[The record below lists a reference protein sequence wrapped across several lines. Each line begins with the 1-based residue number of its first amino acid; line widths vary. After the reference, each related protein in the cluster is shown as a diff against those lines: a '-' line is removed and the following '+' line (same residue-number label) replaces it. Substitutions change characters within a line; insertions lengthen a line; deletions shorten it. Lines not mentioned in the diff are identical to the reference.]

1 MNERDLMEKSTMEE
15 SVQWS
20 LLPSTPK
27 DFIGDL
33 LYHQPLFNL
42 DLLQGSRLECAWNL
56 LLSQEQLSCLTIPCQ
71 CYLSL
76 PSGPLWQFSW
86 ETVQPRYPLPKNNTK
101 ETFVPCCWPQGWL
114 YSSDPNDLLVYF
126 MYNSRQ
132 FNRTVSWLLACS
144 ILTDLSMFLDTF
156 CQNVQILELSLQPF
170 SVVGT
175 PYQQGAGSLGM
186 SMDNSG
192 VVGKFR
198 SFYSTIEQ
206 VRSFLF
212 SLALRVS
219 TNKYFFYEVSSNDA

>member
-1 MNERDLMEKSTMEE
+1 MCLKSVAVTG
-15 SVQWS
+15 
-20 LLPSTPK
+20 TP
-27 DFIGDL
+27 L
-33 LYHQPLFNL
+33 LFNNTL
-42 DLLQGSRLECAWNL
+42 SVLLELGFSPTV
-56 LLSQEQLSCLTIPCQ
+56 TIFLGNCTE
-71 CYLSL
+71 S
-76 PSGPLWQFSW
+76 
-86 ETVQPRYPLPKNNTK
+86 RYPLPKNNTK
-101 ETFVPCCWPQGWL
+101 ETFVPCCSPQGWL

-126 MYNSRQ
+126 VYNSRQ
-132 FNRTVSWLLACS
+132 FNRTVSWLLACC

-212 SLALRVS
+212 FLALRVS
-219 TNKYFFYEVSSNDA
+219 TNKSFFCMKFLVMIHDLFW